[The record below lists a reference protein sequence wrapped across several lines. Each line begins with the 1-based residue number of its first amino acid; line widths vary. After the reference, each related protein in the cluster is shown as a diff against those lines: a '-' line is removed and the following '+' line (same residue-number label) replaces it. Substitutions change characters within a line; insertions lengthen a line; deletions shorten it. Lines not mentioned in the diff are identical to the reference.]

1 MGLFNRHDND
11 TPSDEG
17 DLQLPT
23 RDDFRQPLVDESR
36 AKSAGRYSIDDAIE
50 LIRQLPSEPDAATM
64 AVICKTLE
72 SAQIK
77 TADILQDAHH
87 KEKKIRRQHS
97 GIEQEIAS
105 LQAQIDERQKQLA
118 ELADSLDELTEIKA
132 RFEVTT
138 GVDSAPPEAEPTPEP
153 SEPLREQ
160 ALDNPLFSGL
170 DESSDTDTPAT
181 PISAGRRGRG
191 APR

>member
-1 MGLFNRHDND
+1 MGLFNRHDNA

-17 DLQLPT
+17 DLELPT
-23 RDDFRQPLVDESR
+23 RDDFRQPLVDDPR
-36 AKSAGRYSIDDAIE
+36 AKPAGRYSIDDAIG
-50 LIRQLPSEPDAATM
+50 LIRQLPSAPDEATM

-72 SAQIK
+72 SAQIR
-77 TADILQDAHH
+77 TTDILKDANQ
-87 KEKKIRRQHS
+87 KENKIRRQHS

-118 ELADSLDELTEIKA
+118 DLAESLDELTEIKA
-132 RFEVTT
+132 RFEATA
-138 GVDSAPPEAEPTPEP
+138 GVEPAPVEAEPVPEA
-153 SEPLREQ
+153 SEPLSEQ
-160 ALDNPLFSGL
+160 EPDSPMFSGL
-170 DESSDTDTPAT
+170 DEQSDAPAT

>member
-1 MGLFNRHDND
+1 MGLFNRHEND

-23 RDDFRQPLVDESR
+23 RDDFRQPLVEDSR
-36 AKSAGRYSIDDAIE
+36 GKATGRYSIDDAIG
-50 LIRQLPSEPDAATM
+50 LIRQLPSAPDAATM

-77 TADILQDAHH
+77 TIDILKDANQ
-87 KEKKIRRQHS
+87 KEKKIRRQHD

-105 LQAQIDERQKQLA
+105 LQAQIDERQKQLEA
-118 ELADSLDELTEIKA
+118 LSESLDELTEIKS
-132 RFEVTT
+132 RFETIA
-138 GVDSAPPEAEPTPEP
+138 DEAPPEPERLHQPDETLDEQEP
-153 SEPLREQ
+153 
-160 ALDNPLFSGL
+160 DGPLFSGL
-170 DESSDTDTPAT
+170 DEEHDIDAPAT

-191 APR
+191 APRP